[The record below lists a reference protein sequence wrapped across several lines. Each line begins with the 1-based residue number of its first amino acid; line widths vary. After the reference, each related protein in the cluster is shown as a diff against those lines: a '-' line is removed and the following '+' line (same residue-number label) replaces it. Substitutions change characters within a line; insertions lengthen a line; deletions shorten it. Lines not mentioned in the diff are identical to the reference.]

1 MDVPRFQTKGVLLT
15 LNMGHVRTCPGLQ
28 AHGGS
33 ACNPGRINPEN
44 GRHASETAGT
54 RLRCLQVWASA
65 WGRRSLCFKTAP
77 PSRVGL
83 ISCIRDP
90 RLGSGEYP
98 LCETAEKR
106 LTRAATG
113 VHTPAG
119 TWSAARTADGDGI
132 RVYKPL
138 PNEICSVRVCDQRG
152 ARAWTCGLLDMVATE
167 GRGHFSVSALA
178 QTTTPEVSGPR
189 QLETSPMV
197 QPLQAKP
204 PCACI
209 AGKHSVRLLA
219 ACRLARGEPTHGA
232 EEPPLRKRRKSA

>member
-1 MDVPRFQTKGVLLT
+1 MACSRWRTRAFGKEPFFRGRCDALQSLLPGRSDLT
-15 LNMGHVRTCPGLQ
+15 LNMGHERTCPRLQ
-28 AHGGS
+28 VHGGS

-83 ISCIRDP
+83 ISCVRDP

-119 TWSAARTADGDGI
+119 TWSAVCTADGDGI

-152 ARAWTCGLLDMVATE
+152 ARAWTCGLLDMTALRWPRALFRLRRHGTSASAVTE
-167 GRGHFSVSALA
+167 
-178 QTTTPEVSGPR
+178 P
-189 QLETSPMV
+189 
-197 QPLQAKP
+197 
-204 PCACI
+204 
-209 AGKHSVRLLA
+209 
-219 ACRLARGEPTHGA
+219 
-232 EEPPLRKRRKSA
+232 

>member
-1 MDVPRFQTKGVLLT
+1 MRPK
-15 LNMGHVRTCPGLQ
+15 LQ
-28 AHGGS
+28 AQGCV
-33 ACNPGRINPEN
+33 ACKFGQVPGDVGPFASRP
-44 GRHASETAGT
+44 RH
-54 RLRCLQVWASA
+54 LLV
-65 WGRRSLCFKTAP
+65 L
-77 PSRVGL
+77 VL
-83 ISCIRDP
+83 ISCVRDP